1 MKGIARLL
9 TAMVALWGALP
20 AAAQAPA
27 PQTSDTSGDNTIVVT
42 GKSGEPSRGE
52 VSRQARDI
60 SRVSPYQVHEESLP
74 RFWQPVCPGVAGLN
88 PDAAATM
95 LSRIR
100 ANVERL
106 KLPLAGGGCSPNL
119 IIAFVDDGR
128 SLLADLKRNQPAV
141 FRSIPPSEQT
151 EMLSENAPVHVWN
164 NLAMRWTGAGPP
176 PRHGEKPSVWG
187 QLNRQFMPEA
197 PDIVSALVVFNR
209 DAVIGMTLEQL
220 ADYATMRGLAHTR
233 PVSGGQP
240 MTTILSLFDNGGG
253 SPDALTSFDAG
264 YLRSLYALQPNLPAV
279 DKFLGVSK
287 WAAKSDAAPRA
298 HDAR

>member
-1 MKGIARLL
+1 M
-9 TAMVALWGALP
+9 GALCV
-20 AAAQAPA
+20 AAPLGAQASA
-27 PQTSDTSGDNTIVVT
+27 PTAGDASGDDTIVVT
-42 GKSGEPSRGE
+42 GKTAEPSRGE
-52 VSRQARDI
+52 VSRQARAV
-60 SRVSPYQVHEESLP
+60 SRVSPYQLHEEALP
-74 RFWQPVCPGVAGLN
+74 RFWQPVCPGVAGLSA
-88 PDAAATM
+88 DAAGRM
-95 LSRIR
+95 IDRIR
-100 ANVERL
+100 ANLERL
-106 KLPLAGGGCSPNL
+106 QLPLAGDGCSPNL
-119 IIAFVDDGR
+119 VVAFVDDGR
-128 SLLADLKRNQPAV
+128 SVLQDLQRNQPALFKTV
-141 FRSIPPSEQT
+141 SASEQV
-151 EMLSENAPVHVWN
+151 EMLTENTPVHVWN

-240 MTTILSLFDNGGG
+240 MATILSLFDNGGG